1 MTKFTS
7 AERFLS
13 LFTTLRAGEGVAA
26 VSLCFQSFAIMYAY
40 YLLKVIREP
49 MILAEGSAE
58 LKAYTT
64 AAQAVILMFLVVP
77 VFAKSYK
84 KLSSLDAKH
93 HLFRNTLMFF
103 GSCLI
108 LFGVAYQAGWRVG
121 IAFYIWLGIF
131 SVVTLALF
139 WAFAADLFNVKAG
152 QRIFPLI
159 AAASALGALL
169 GSGSASYL
177 DQQLGHGGVM
187 FSAAAILLLP
197 WFLSRRVE
205 HRILVESRALDT
217 QSVSEMPDVLL
228 AGFIMIWRNAYL
240 LRIAAFVIVLNLIN
254 TNGEYVLASYVKSQ
268 AEAVSS
274 MANSA
279 SSTRDYITQFYS
291 QYFFL
296 VSLLGF
302 AIQLFLVA
310 KVFDRIGVAGAIC
323 VLPVV
328 MIINYSVIAL
338 IPILAVV
345 RYGMIFENSVNYSLG
360 TTSRHALFLP
370 VSRDEKYVGKHT
382 IDTFFFRTGDVLS
395 GGLVFLFSAVIGL
408 GTLGFV
414 TINIF
419 LAVLLLF
426 ISIGIARR
434 YRTNTQESLENMP
447 PILTSPL
454 QDLFIKSGERS
465 ELQLDRDTFTDPD
478 VGDALKYLAFQ
489 SPSERLPTWIK
500 FDSFNR
506 TFRFSPPSNSSGSLI
521 IRVVARDYDGLE
533 AQTTFTLSY
542 SA

>member
-7 AERFLS
+7 TERFLS
-13 LFTTLRAGEGVAA
+13 LFTTLRAGEGTAA
-26 VSLCFQSFAIMYAY
+26 ISLCWQSFALMYAY

-64 AAQAVILMFLVVP
+64 AAQAVILMFFVVP

-84 KLSSLDAKH
+84 KLSSLEAKN
-93 HLFRNTLMFF
+93 HLFRHTLMFF
-103 GSCLI
+103 GICLVT
-108 LFGVAYQAGWRVG
+108 FGAAYHAGWHIG

-197 WFLSRRVE
+197 WMLCQRVE
-205 HRILVESRALDT
+205 NRILPESRALET
-217 QSVSEMPDVLL
+217 QAVSEMPDVLV
-228 AGFIMIWRNAYL
+228 AGFVMIWRNAYL

-268 AEAVSS
+268 ADVVSS

-279 SSTRDYITQFYS
+279 SATGDYITQFYS
-291 QYFFL
+291 RYFFL
-296 VSLLGF
+296 VTLLSFG
-302 AIQLFLVA
+302 IQLFLVA
-310 KVFDRIGVAGAIC
+310 KIFDRIGVAGAIC
-323 VLPVV
+323 VLPIV
-328 MIINYSVIAL
+328 MIINYSLIAL
-338 IPILAVV
+338 IPVLAVV
-345 RYGMIFENSVNYSLG
+345 RSAMIFENSVNYSLG

-419 LAVLLLF
+419 LAVLLLI

-434 YRTNTQESLENMP
+434 YRTNTRESLGNMP
-447 PILTSPL
+447 PILGSPL
-454 QDLFIKSGERS
+454 LDLSIKSGESS
-465 ELQLDRDTFTDPD
+465 ELQLDRNTFIDPD
-478 VGDALKYLAFQ
+478 VGDALKYQAFL
-489 SPSERLPTWIK
+489 SPEERLPTWVK

-506 TFRFSPPSNSSGSLI
+506 TFRFAPPSNSSGSLT
-521 IRVVARDYDGLE
+521 IRVVARDFDGLE
-533 AQTTFTLSY
+533 AQTSFTLSY
-542 SA
+542 SE

>member
-7 AERFLS
+7 TERFLS
-13 LFTTLRAGEGVAA
+13 LFTTLRAGEGTAA
-26 VSLCFQSFAIMYAY
+26 ISLCWQSFALMYAY

-64 AAQAVILMFLVVP
+64 AAQAVILMLFVVP

-84 KLSSLDAKH
+84 KLSSLDAKNL
-93 HLFRNTLMFF
+93 LFRHTLMFF
-103 GSCLI
+103 GICLVA
-108 LFGVAYQAGWRVG
+108 FGAAYHAGWHIG

-131 SVVTLALF
+131 SVVSLALF

-187 FSAAAILLLP
+187 FSAATILLLP
-197 WFLSRRVE
+197 WMLCQLVE
-205 HRILVESRALDT
+205 NRILPESRALDT
-217 QSVSEMPDVLL
+217 QAVSEMPDVLV
-228 AGFIMIWRNAYL
+228 AGFVMIWRNAYL

-268 AEAVSS
+268 AEVASS

-279 SSTRDYITQFYS
+279 SATGDYITQFYS

-296 VSLLGF
+296 ITLLSFG
-302 AIQLFLVA
+302 IQLFLVA
-310 KVFDRIGVAGAIC
+310 RIFDRIGVAGAIC

-328 MIINYSVIAL
+328 MIINYSLIAL
-338 IPILAVV
+338 IPVLAVV
-345 RYGMIFENSVNYSLG
+345 RYAMIFENSVNYSLG

-370 VSRDEKYVGKHT
+370 VGRDEKYVGKHT

-419 LAVLLLF
+419 LAALLLV
-426 ISIGIARR
+426 ISISIAHL
-434 YRTNTQESLENMP
+434 YKTNSRESLENMP

-454 QDLFIKSGERS
+454 QDLSIKSGERS
-465 ELQLDRDTFTDPD
+465 ELQLDRNTFVDPD
-478 VGDALKYLAFQ
+478 VGDALKYQAFQ
-489 SPSERLPTWIK
+489 SPEERLPAWIK

-506 TFRFSPPSNSSGSLI
+506 TFRFSPPSHSSGSLI
-521 IRVVARDYDGLE
+521 ICVVARDFDGLE

-542 SA
+542 SK